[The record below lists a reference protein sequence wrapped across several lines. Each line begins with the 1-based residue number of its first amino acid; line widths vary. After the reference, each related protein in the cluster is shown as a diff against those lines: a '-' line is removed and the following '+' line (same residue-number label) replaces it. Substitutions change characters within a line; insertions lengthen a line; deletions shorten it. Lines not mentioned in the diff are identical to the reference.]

1 MSVSPSVVVRGVVV
15 LSEECVEAPV
25 VGEEGAVAVA
35 EVPLAHQVRPVAALP
50 PQHRGQRGEAA
61 GGRGEVRAECVKTT
75 SPGVEAGGLPPLH
88 RAPLQPQPPGV
99 EAGQQR
105 AAGRGTLGTED
116 ISTGLTPHWTSAV
129 YQYQRDCV
137 NIKSVPWVRRTT
149 CPA

>member
-1 MSVSPSVVVRGVVV
+1 MSPSVVVRGVVV
-15 LSEECVEAPV
+15 LPEEGVEAPV

-50 PQHRGQRGEAA
+50 PQQRGQRGEAA

-116 ISTGLTPHWTSAV
+116 ISTGLTPPSLD
-129 YQYQRDCV
+129 QC
-137 NIKSVPWVRRTT
+137 SVPVSARLR
-149 CPA
+149 